1 MQTTTD
7 LVVVV
12 EAFNSSSDLLIH
24 SWTPSIHSP
33 TSKVSGFMLYV
44 VSCSSKHFSY
54 FICRLECC
62 AVSYDCYSK
71 IEWLC

>member
-24 SWTPSIHSP
+24 RFAHVKSFRFH
-33 TSKVSGFMLYV
+33 V
-44 VSCSSKHFSY
+44 V
-54 FICRLECC
+54 CRF
-62 AVSYDCYSK
+62 VFK
-71 IEWLC
+71 